1 MIFLKGMETI
11 EWEGETRKLIRLRV
25 VFVELRFIGKEVMD
39 DYDNQ
44 SMVSFEDYIEKKP
57 FCLSK

>member
-1 MIFLKGMETI
+1 MIFLKGMKTI

-44 SMVSFEDYIEKKP
+44 SMVSFED
-57 FCLSK
+57 